1 MAKFVITGEMLTQRI
16 RDFWASKQYSKAIEY
31 GLESIDGMTTDYLIE
46 IIDGKKQ
53 LVGAD
58 LDFVDDN
65 FEQEFKYI
73 DIFKYADMNQNV
85 YQRIYDED
93 MRTGLS
99 IISHFTNWH
108 DNWRNNYN
116 DETSLSLVYQWKQ
129 LLPDVRDTLVDGF
142 KENGYPYW
150 LSFYLRKADSEEYRK
165 KALKEGFDNTKVI
178 CNSALENKT
187 ILYQFYDEIH
197 SDKNKF
203 DAKCK
208 ELYIIDVDDKIWKSM
223 YTLAKRLKEP
233 TSKSIEKIREEAL
246 VTDIK
251 MKSVNGWLSP
261 DGTYYICEHG
271 GHQVLSKYICE
282 KYKYEIDENTKLQY
296 SYSDVLL
303 KKGWVQIHQPERW
316 EHFQMTHCKKITNDQ
331 EQKIERYESIHG
343 KLKDNDVRFLL
354 M

>member
-1 MAKFVITGEMLTQRI
+1 MAKFVITGEMLTERI

-58 LDFVDDN
+58 LDFVDDD

-93 MRTGLS
+93 MKKGLS
-99 IISHFTNWH
+99 IISHFVNYHTSCISF
-108 DNWRNNYN
+108 NN
-116 DETSLSLVYQWKQ
+116 EKHLSLAYEWKQ
-129 LLPDVRDTLVDGF
+129 LLPDVRNTLVDDF
-142 KENGYPYW
+142 NENGYPYW
-150 LSFYLRKADSEEYRK
+150 LSLYLRKSDKEEYRK
-165 KALKEGFDNTKVI
+165 IASKEAFDNSKLI
-178 CNSALENKT
+178 CDTAIENKT
-187 ILYQFYDEIH
+187 LLYQFYDEIH
-197 SDKNKF
+197 NDKEKF
-203 DAKCK
+203 DTKCK
-208 ELYIIDVDDKIWKSM
+208 ELYIIDVNDEIWKSM
-223 YTLAKRLKEP
+223 STLENRLKEP
-233 TSKSIEKIREEAL
+233 TESIKNSEEVL
-246 VTDIK
+246 VMDIK

-271 GHQVLSKYICE
+271 GHKVLSKYICE
-282 KYKYEIDENTKLQY
+282 KYKYEIDENTKLQD

-303 KKGWVQIHQPERW
+303 KKGWIQIHQPERW
-316 EHFQMTHCKKITNDQ
+316 EKTQMTHCRKLTYDQ
-331 EQKIERYESIHG
+331 EIKIERYESIHN
-343 KLKDNDVRFLL
+343 KLKDNDVSFLL